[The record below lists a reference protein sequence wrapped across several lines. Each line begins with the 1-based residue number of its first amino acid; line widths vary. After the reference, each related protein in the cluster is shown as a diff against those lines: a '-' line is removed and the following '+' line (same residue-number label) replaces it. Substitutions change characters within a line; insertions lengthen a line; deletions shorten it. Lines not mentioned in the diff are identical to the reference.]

1 MKNTLIIRER
11 ICLTTI
17 YKNMITTIHI
27 IASIFFASLATF
39 CWIVESSYLRKYEK
53 CEDSFEK
60 YESYRKSLN
69 YNFLKIFWYV
79 VSIMNLIIYLIGEIM
94 LM

>member
-1 MKNTLIIRER
+1 MKNTLTIREKT
-11 ICLTTI
+11 CLTII
-17 YKNMITTIHI
+17 YKNMTLTVHL

-39 CWIVESSYLRKYEK
+39 CWIVESSYLRKYKK
-53 CEDSFEK
+53 CDDSFEK

-79 VSIMNLIIYLIGEIM
+79 VSVMNLVICLIGEII